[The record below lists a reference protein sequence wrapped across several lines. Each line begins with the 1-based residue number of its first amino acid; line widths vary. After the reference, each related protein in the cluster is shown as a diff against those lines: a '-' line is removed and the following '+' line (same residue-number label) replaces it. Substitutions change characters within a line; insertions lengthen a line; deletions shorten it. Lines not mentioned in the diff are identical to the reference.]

1 RQGTTLTTV
10 ETRRE
15 GEGKPR
21 GLLKKFYLVG
31 ALGLSDATER
41 RIRGQIPSACP
52 WRNCSSF
59 ARVREKRTSG
69 SRKYAVEPSKVPWA
83 RKIRIELLCTTPPDL
98 FDNPATRR
106 SGIIRANRLYS
117 DHTSNSVEADTST
130 SRTRVAANSDRFW
143 NPPIQRNIIPRSTDF
158 RRNDTSPVA

>member
-1 RQGTTLTTV
+1 MKNRV
-10 ETRRE
+10 
-15 GEGKPR
+15 
-21 GLLKKFYLVG
+21 LLKSALLLLLIAADGLVT
-31 ALGLSDATER
+31 ALE
-41 RIRGQIPSACP
+41 
-52 WRNCSSF
+52 
-59 ARVREKRTSG
+59 VREKRTSG

-106 SGIIRANRLYS
+106 SEIIRANRLYS